1 MSVKSENFKGK
12 HAKKSD
18 ALSLVNEDD
27 ALIYSAKKASSQAI
41 RSSRALGLSIKVI
54 RDNKII
60 SVSADD
66 VEKVERTISK
76 ASINRSGLRKGMIL
90 DRKK

>member
-27 ALIYSAKKASSQAI
+27 ALIYSAKKA
-41 RSSRALGLSIKVI
+41 K
-54 RDNKII
+54 RDTAKK
-60 SVSADD
+60 VSAKNLPIT
-66 VEKVERTISK
+66 E
-76 ASINRSGLRKGMIL
+76 
-90 DRKK
+90 